1 MADAPTKTPRRK
13 GLALHWQIIIG
24 LVLGI
29 VVGLAINLGW
39 TSGTWQSL
47 GVNDPQAFLGK
58 QTNSLQAPDA
68 DAFAQGLALLRG
80 NLPEDEARAARAARA
95 AAWIVD
101 QQLPPDATYGF
112 EPAPPPVS
120 DEAEAYIRAEL
131 DRLAALD
138 AAGEDEV
145 QQFASPAEG
154 IKDWALNFSIYVW
167 NNDPRLEVVKTA
179 RPNAEAGFLAHT
191 ARFIRNANLFVG
203 DLFMRSLRF
212 IAVPIVLFS
221 LIVGV
226 STLNN
231 LTKLSRIGGKTIA
244 IYLVTT
250 AVAISIG
257 LLIAN
262 IARPGSFVP
271 QETRDRLLVDYQA
284 EAQDDMQTAAAAEGM
299 SAWERI
305 VDLIAANPFQA
316 IAEGNML
323 QIVFLALL
331 IGIGL
336 SLILPSEAKPVV
348 DFCDGLTKAVIKLV
362 ELLML
367 TAPIAVFALI
377 VKVIADLGLEV
388 LGALAVYSLCVV
400 GGLALMVFVVY
411 PLVLK
416 LFTGVGPA
424 RFYKAIA
431 PAQLLAFSS
440 ASSSAT
446 LPVTMECVEKRLG
459 VNDEV
464 SSFVLP
470 LGATINMDGT
480 ALYQGVAAVFIAQL
494 YSMNLGLGDQLAI
507 VGTATLASIGT
518 AGVPGAGVIMLVIVL
533 QSVGVPLEG
542 IAAILGVDRLLDMC
556 RTTCNVTGDAMVATV
571 VAGTEGE
578 LAGVDEVEMRLA
590 AEDAKGMDESPG

>member
-1 MADAPTKTPRRK
+1 MADAPQAPNATKRRRK
-13 GLALHWQIIIG
+13 RLALHWQIIIG
-24 LVLGI
+24 LVAGI
-29 VVGLAINLGW
+29 LVGLIINLAW
-39 TSGTWQSL
+39 TQGTWAAM
-47 GVNDPQAFLGK
+47 GVDNVPAFLAKDSTAMLADG
-58 QTNSLQAPDA
+58 TPANEDA
-68 DAFAQGLALLRG
+68 
-80 NLPEDEARAARAARA
+80 N
-95 AAWIVD
+95 
-101 QQLPPDATYGF
+101 
-112 EPAPPPVS
+112 
-120 DEAEAYIRAEL
+120 
-131 DRLAALD
+131 
-138 AAGEDEV
+138 
-145 QQFASPAEG
+145 
-154 IKDWALNFSIYVW
+154 
-167 NNDPRLEVVKTA
+167 
-179 RPNAEAGFLAHT
+179 FLAH
-191 ARFIRNANLFVG
+191 ASRFIRNLNAFVG
-203 DLFMRSLRF
+203 DLFMQCLKF

-231 LTKLSRIGGKTIA
+231 ITKLSRIGGKTIA
-244 IYLVTT
+244 IYLLTT
-250 AVAISIG
+250 AVAISFG
-257 LLIAN
+257 LIIAN
-262 IARPGSFVP
+262 IVRPGAFVA
-271 QETRDRLLVDYQA
+271 QETRDRLLADYRDAAQSGVSTA
-284 EAQDDMQTAAAAEGM
+284 ETSGDLNP
-299 SAWERI
+299 WERL

-323 QIVFLALL
+323 QIVFLALF

-336 SLILPSEAKPVV
+336 SLISRAEAGPVIA
-348 DFCDGLTKAVIKLV
+348 FCDGMTKAVIKLV

-377 VKVIADLGLEV
+377 VNVVADLGLEV

-400 GGLALMVFVVY
+400 GGLALMVFAVY

-416 LFTGVGPA
+416 IFTSVGPG
-424 RFYKAIA
+424 RFYRAIA

-459 VNDEV
+459 VSDEV

-494 YSMNLGLGDQLAI
+494 YSMNLSFGDQLAI

-571 VAGTEGE
+571 VASSEGE
-578 LAGVDEVEMRLA
+578 LAGVEEVERRLA
-590 AEDAKGMDESPG
+590 EEEKRGFDESPPA